1 MLIREWLISS
11 ELPREDAELILTH
24 VLSVDRPFLVTH
36 DFEKIPVHALKTAN
50 FLKKQRH
57 SGLPIAYVLKTKNF
71 YGRDFF
77 VDRRVLIP
85 RPESETIID
94 LAHRGTYKNILDLGT
109 GSGCLAIT
117 LKLELKNAVVTA
129 SDLSNAALNV
139 ARKNAKNLKANIK
152 FIHSN
157 LLDYFLKHK
166 QKFDLIVANLPYVD
180 KNWDWLDHDALKHE
194 PALALFSE
202 KATALHKQFLSVIL
216 KNRQTLLAEN
226 FTLLLEA
233 DPSSHSEL
241 IDFIQKAD
249 PARKIEVVGFIIKVS

>member
-11 ELPREDAELILTH
+11 GLPREDAELILSH
-24 VLSVDRPFLVTH
+24 ALSVDRPFLITH
-36 DFEKIPVHALKTAN
+36 DFENIKKRALKTAN
-50 FLKKQRH
+50 FHKKQRH
-57 SGLPIAYVLKTKNF
+57 SDLPLAYILKSKNF

-94 LAHRGTYKNILDLGT
+94 LAKQGTYQNILDLGT

-117 LKLELKNAVVTA
+117 LKLELKTAKVTA
-129 SDLSNAALNV
+129 SDLSNSALNV
-139 ARKNAKNLKANIK
+139 ARKNAKNLKADVK
-152 FIHSN
+152 FVQSD

-180 KNWDWLDHDALKHE
+180 KTWDWLDLSALKHE
-194 PALALFSE
+194 PALALFSDG
-202 KATALHKQFLSVIL
+202 ATALYKQFLSVIL
-216 KNRQTLLAEN
+216 KHRQSLLTEN

-233 DPSSHSEL
+233 DPSSHNEL
-241 IDFIQKAD
+241 ISFIKKAD
-249 PARKIEVVGFIIKVS
+249 PSRKIETTGFILKVS